1 LYIGSISEAVGLSRS
16 RSTLEFTINGG
27 LGFVFFFFFNCCY
40 LLFYFEGLFFSHAGV
55 SRSVAVVTAF
65 MMKTDKL
72 TFEKAY
78 ENLQTIK
85 PDVK

>member
-1 LYIGSISEAVGLSRS
+1 
-16 RSTLEFTINGG
+16 
-27 LGFVFFFFFNCCY
+27 
-40 LLFYFEGLFFSHAGV
+40 
-55 SRSVAVVTAF
+55 VTAF

-85 PDVK
+85 PDVKWVLCHSSNSTFVMWFYLRKLSVCLLLQDEWRIWMATEIVSGNGIWSGYLQCSL